1 MMAGE
6 STFCVVVPCYNYAHY
21 LTGCVDSIL
30 CQGVKV
36 QVIVIDDCSTDDTPA
51 VGAALAGDPRVTY
64 LRHEVN
70 QGHIK
75 TYNEGLA
82 LATGDYTALISAD
95 DLLTPGAL
103 KRAQLV
109 LDAHPEVGFV
119 YGHSLY
125 FQSNDRL
132 PKARGGKPRIDVWD
146 GRDWI
151 VQRCKTA
158 TSCISSPEVVV
169 RTSLQQRLGGYRTDL
184 PHAGDLEMWL
194 RFAAHSAVAYL
205 AGVDQAYYRRHAAS
219 MQATQFN
226 SNLADLRQRRAAF
239 DAMFDVHGNEVKGAE
254 QLRQQAHRALAK
266 EALWLACWS
275 YDRRRLDKVSVDELE
290 AFACETYPAV
300 RSLNEYWGLQ
310 WRRRVG
316 PRWPPILQPVLPSGY
331 LRWLK
336 GQLWWRRR
344 RLRGV

>member
-1 MMAGE
+1 LAK
-6 STFCVVVPCYNYAHY
+6 
-21 LTGCVDSIL
+21 DS
-30 CQGVKV
+30 
-36 QVIVIDDCSTDDTPA
+36 
-51 VGAALAGDPRVTY
+51 RVTF
-64 LRHEVN
+64 LRHETN

-82 LATGDYTALISAD
+82 LATGDYTALISSD

-103 KRAQLV
+103 KRAQAV
-109 LDAHPEVGFV
+109 LDTHPEVGMV

-125 FQSNDRL
+125 FQSNDDL
-132 PKARGGKPRIDVWD
+132 PKARIGEPRLDIWD

-169 RTSLQQRLGGYRTDL
+169 RTSLQRQLGGYRADL

-194 RFAAHSAVAYL
+194 RFAAHASIVYL
-205 AGVDQAYYRRHAAS
+205 AGVDQAYYRKHVAS
-219 MQATQFN
+219 MQATKFN
-226 SNLADLRQRRAAF
+226 STLADLIQRRAAF
-239 DAMFDVHGNEVKGAE
+239 DAVFDAHGQKIEDME
-254 QLRQQAHRALAK
+254 PLRRKAHRSLAK
-266 EALWLACWS
+266 EALWTACWS
-275 YDRRRLDKVSVDELE
+275 YDRRRLDRVSVDDLE
-290 AFACETYPAV
+290 AFARETYTSV
-300 RSLNEYWGLQ
+300 RSLTEYWGLW
-310 WRRRVG
+310 WRRRLG

-331 LRWLK
+331 VRWLK

>member
-1 MMAGE
+1 MIGKT
-6 STFCVVVPCYNYAHY
+6 SFSIVVPCYNYAHY
-21 LTGCVDSIL
+21 LKACVDSIL
-30 CQGVKV
+30 SQGVKV
-36 QVIVIDDCSTDDTPA
+36 QVIIIDDCSSDDTVA
-51 VGAALAGDPRVTY
+51 VGTSLAKDPRVTF
-64 LRHEVN
+64 LRHEIN

-82 LATGDYTALISAD
+82 LATGDYTALISSD

-103 KRAQLV
+103 KRAQAV
-109 LDAHPEVGFV
+109 LDTHPQVGMV

-125 FQSNDRL
+125 FQSNDNL
-132 PKARGGKPRIDVWD
+132 PKARTGDPRLDIWD

-151 VQRCKTA
+151 AQRCKTA

-169 RTSLQQRLGGYRTDL
+169 RTSLQRQLGGYRSNL

-194 RFAAHSAVAYL
+194 RFAAHASIAYL

-219 MQATQFN
+219 MQETKFSSA
-226 SNLADLRQRRAAF
+226 LADLSQRRAAF
-239 DAMFDVHGNEVKGAE
+239 DAVFDTHGMEIRDVE
-254 QLRQQAHRALAK
+254 ELRSTAHRALAK
-266 EALWLACWS
+266 AALWMACRS
-275 YDRRRLDKVSVDELE
+275 YDRRRLDRVSVDDLE
-290 AFACETYPAV
+290 AFALETYPDA
-300 RSLNEYWGLQ
+300 RSLAEYWGLR
-310 WRRRVG
+310 WRRRLG

-331 LRWLK
+331 VHWVK